1 MNVFVFILLATLLFL
16 IYILW
21 QQIKQQKSQPKSKLN
36 RSLDKQLLTMLGGDK
51 KTALRL
57 LRNARKNH
65 PGRSYLW
72 YHEKV
77 IRDLSRDRRS

>member
-1 MNVFVFILLATLLFL
+1 MDFIVIILLIGAIALIGLLF
-16 IYILW
+16 W
-21 QQIKQQKSQPKSKLN
+21 QLQKQQKNKPKLN
-36 RSLDKQLLTMLGGDK
+36 RSLDKELLRLLGGDK
-51 KTALRL
+51 NAALRL

-77 IRDLSRDRRS
+77 IRDLERDRRY

>member
-1 MNVFVFILLATLLFL
+1 MDLFIIIVCLVGIAL
-16 IYILW
+16 IVVLSKEI
-21 QQIKQQKSQPKSKLN
+21 QKQFTNKPKLD
-36 RSLDKQLLTMLGGDK
+36 RSLDYELLRLLGGDRQA
-51 KTALRL
+51 ALRL

-77 IRDLSRDRRS
+77 IRDLERDRRY

>member
-1 MNVFVFILLATLLFL
+1 MDLIVLVVSLVGIALLVVL
-16 IYILW
+16 YISI
-21 QQIKQQKSQPKSKLN
+21 QKQFKNKPKLD
-36 RSLDKQLLTMLGGDK
+36 RSLDRELLRLLGGDK

-65 PGRSYLW
+65 PGRTYLW

-77 IRDLSRDRRS
+77 IRDLERDRRY

>member
-21 QQIKQQKSQPKSKLN
+21 QQIEQQNRPKSKLD
-36 RSLDKQLLTMLGGDK
+36 RSLDKQLLTMLNGDK
-51 KTALRL
+51 EAALRL
-57 LRNARKNH
+57 LRHARKNN
-65 PGRSYLW
+65 PGRTYLW

-77 IRDLSRDRRS
+77 IRDLSRDRR